1 MKYLSLI
8 ILVTLFSFG
17 NENSI
22 SLQYTSLKYQEN
34 PVNDFVS
41 TYVKLGDTHSLHN
54 GDLDINIGISGL
66 AMLTKSADFALF
78 DTIHENKAHVD
89 SLSLDWYPSNQ
100 TLISIGRQDLDIN
113 LLHGSFDG
121 VLATMVKD
129 TFSIKAF
136 YFKHY
141 SVLYPSYYKDAVLD
155 KLYGLNMNYKK
166 NIFESEA
173 SYFSYY
179 NHHVSDIYMAIH
191 PNNFTLGIE
200 YLLFSSSDLLNEQA
214 YKTYAGYHYKG
225 IYIEGGHYNV
235 YEGSLRNIYALGGSD
250 FKTFRLNGFLDKNKA
265 KNTYIDLH
273 YNDEGFYTKFHL
285 GYTNFN
291 EENNQKY
298 IGKELGVTL
307 GKNFGKFELLVTYLT
322 QISTQVDIPIEG
334 TTWIQTHLK
343 YRF

>member
-1 MKYLSLI
+1 MKCLRLI
-8 ILVTLFSFG
+8 ILVTLLSFG

-41 TYVKLGDTHSLHN
+41 TYVKLGDTYSFYD
-54 GDLDINIGISGL
+54 GDIDTNIGISAL
-66 AMLTKSADFALF
+66 AVLKKSADFDLF
-78 DTIHENKAHVD
+78 ETIDKNRVHVD

-141 SVLYPSYYKDAVLD
+141 SVLYPSYYKDASLD
-155 KLYGLNMNYKK
+155 KLYGVNMSYKK
-166 NIFESEA
+166 NIFEGEA

-200 YLLFSSSDLLNEQA
+200 YLLFSSRDLLDERA
-214 YKTYAGYHYKG
+214 SKIYTGYHYNS
-225 IYIEGGHYNV
+225 IYVEGGYYNV
-235 YEGSLRNIYALGGSD
+235 YEGSLQNIYALGGSD

-265 KNTYIDLH
+265 KNTYIDFH
-273 YNDEGFYTKFHL
+273 YNNESFYTKFHL
-285 GYTNFN
+285 GITNFN
-291 EENNQKY
+291 EDNNQKY
-298 IGKELGVTL
+298 TGKELGVTL
-307 GKNFGKFELLVTYLT
+307 GKNFGKFEFFVTYLT